1 MTRKSA
7 RNVDIDKELKTFE
20 ITKKESHMVAEKIDN
35 KSIKEWKM
43 QNQNGMHDSFPD
55 GIGGGINKDISSKQV
70 YHFRLTP
77 GLFEEIIKKFN
88 IPDVNQFLDELLK
101 NILKGE
107 TQPVIIFNTF
117 PKREDLNNKLDLVN
131 SNFEFL
137 FEYFGLLNPETK
149 EIVEKKANKKKAH
162 GCFKQSKD
170 LMAQTQ
176 MKNIDAAAKNIVE
189 NLKKDKK

>member
-7 RNVDIDKELKTFE
+7 RTVDIDNELKDFAIE
-20 ITKKESHMVAEKIDN
+20 KKESHMVAEKIDN
-35 KSIKEWKM
+35 KAIKEWKM
-43 QNQNGMHDSFPD
+43 QNQNGMYDSFPD

-77 GLFEEIIKKFN
+77 GLFEEIVKKFN

-101 NILKGE
+101 NVLKGE

-137 FEYFGLLNPETK
+137 FEHLGLLNPRTK
-149 EIVEKKANKKKAH
+149 EIIEKKANKKKAY

-170 LMAQTQ
+170 LMIETQ
-176 MKNIDAAAKNIVE
+176 MKNIDVAAKNIVE